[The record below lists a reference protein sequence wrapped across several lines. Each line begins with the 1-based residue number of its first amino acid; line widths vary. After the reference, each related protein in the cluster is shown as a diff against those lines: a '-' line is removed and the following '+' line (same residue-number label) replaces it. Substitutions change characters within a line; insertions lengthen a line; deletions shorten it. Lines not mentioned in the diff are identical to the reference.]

1 MAVLR
6 ECGARLGGLHLELT
20 GEAVTE
26 CVGGPGGVT
35 EDRVP
40 ERYTSYCDPRL
51 NFDQG
56 VRLGLEVGALLRASR
71 SRAVDGDVALSD
83 AEGSARSAAER

>member
-1 MAVLR
+1 MAVLG
-6 ECGARLGGLHLELT
+6 ECGAVLGGLHLELT

-35 EDRVP
+35 EARVP

-51 NFDQG
+51 NFEQG
-56 VRLGLEVGALLRASR
+56 VRLGLEVGALLRDSGR
-71 SRAVDGDVALSD
+71 S
-83 AEGSARSAAER
+83 